1 MVTVEKQPLASKWSK
16 LNSAKWR
23 EAVGTWRINGYSNL
37 WVIDVA
43 DVITL
48 NESHHKTVAANENI
62 PIHVGSSYVDNIKY
76 HIRILERFGIIP
88 KLSKQHYERFTE
100 AVSIADSSNSSV
112 ALRINTLIDVRET
125 VSDTRTMS
133 RNIGERVIF
142 RDSVSKHPVSHSKSL
157 VSVYDEI
164 LENSRAVISDIIISD
179 NEIDVDVPAGY
190 EPWQPFVSGDYT
202 YKDALLKCR
211 VSAMNTEGRTLL
223 SSYKVFVDLPDI
235 QDHDVTKVEA
245 EKTWI
250 PFELEF
256 YQIPE
261 VTITMTGSTGK
272 VIIPNIL
279 EVTLKGFYVELRD
292 ISNVLCA
299 GTISW
304 QALGC

>member
-1 MVTVEKQPLASKWSK
+1 MITVEKQPLASKWSK
-16 LNSAKWR
+16 LNSAKWN
-23 EAVGTWRINGYSNL
+23 EAVGTWRIDGYSSL
-37 WVIDVA
+37 WVINVA

-48 NESHHKTVAANENI
+48 NESHRKSITTNENI
-62 PIHVGSSYVDNIKY
+62 PIHVGSSYTDNIKY
-76 HIRILERFGIIP
+76 HIRILERFSIMP
-88 KLSKQHYERFTE
+88 KLSKQRYEKFAESVR
-100 AVSIADSSNSSV
+100 IADSSNTSV
-112 ALRINTLIDVRET
+112 ALKINTLLRMLEA
-125 VSDTRTMS
+125 VSDLRTMS
-133 RNIGERVIF
+133 RNIREQVVF
-142 RDSVSKHPVSHSKSL
+142 SDSFSKHLGSHSKSL
-157 VSVYDEI
+157 VSVHDEL

-179 NEIDVDVPAGY
+179 KEIDVDIPAGY

-202 YKDALLKCR
+202 YKDALLKCG

-235 QDHDVTKVEA
+235 QDHAVTKVEA

-292 ISNVLCA
+292 TSNVLCA

>member
-16 LNSAKWR
+16 LNSAKWN
-23 EAVGTWRINGYSNL
+23 EAVGTWRIDGYSSL
-37 WVIDVA
+37 WVINVA

-48 NESHHKTVAANENI
+48 NESHRKSITANENI
-62 PIHVGSSYVDNIKY
+62 PIHVGSSYADNIKY

-88 KLSKQHYERFTE
+88 KLSKQRYEKFAESVR
-100 AVSIADSSNSSV
+100 IADSGNSSV
-112 ALRINTLIDVRET
+112 ALKINTLLRMLEA

-133 RNIGERVIF
+133 RNIREQVVF
-142 RDSVSKHPVSHSKSL
+142 SDSVSKHLESHSKSQ
-157 VSVYDEI
+157 VSVHDEI

-179 NEIDVDVPAGY
+179 NEIDVDIPAGY

-235 QDHDVTKVEA
+235 QDHAVTKVEA

-292 ISNVLCA
+292 TSNVLCA

>member
-16 LNSAKWR
+16 LNSAKWN
-23 EAVGTWRINGYSNL
+23 EAVGTWRIDGYSSL
-37 WVIDVA
+37 WVINVA

-48 NESHHKTVAANENI
+48 NESHRKSITANENI
-62 PIHVGSSYVDNIKY
+62 PIHVGSSYADNIKY

-88 KLSKQHYERFTE
+88 KLSKQRYEKFAESVR
-100 AVSIADSSNSSV
+100 IADSGNSSV
-112 ALRINTLIDVRET
+112 ALKINNLLRMLEA

-133 RNIGERVIF
+133 RNIREQVVF
-142 RDSVSKHPVSHSKSL
+142 SDSVSKHLESHSKSQ
-157 VSVYDEI
+157 VSVHDEI

-179 NEIDVDVPAGY
+179 NEIDVDIPAGY

-235 QDHDVTKVEA
+235 QDHAVTKVEA

-250 PFELEF
+250 PFELDF
-256 YQIPE
+256 YQVPE

-279 EVTLKGFYVELRD
+279 EVNLKGFYVELRD
-292 ISNVLCA
+292 TSNVLCA

>member
-16 LNSAKWR
+16 LNSAKWS
-23 EAVGTWRINGYSNL
+23 EAVGTWKINGYSSL

-48 NESHHKTVAANENI
+48 NESHHKAVTANENI
-62 PIHVGSSYVDNIKY
+62 PIHFGSSYADNIKY

-88 KLSKQHYERFTE
+88 KLSKQRYEKFTE
-100 AVSIADSSNSSV
+100 SVHIADNSNISA
-112 ALRINTLIDVRET
+112 ALRINTLVDMLEE
-125 VSDTRTMS
+125 VSDTRIMS
-133 RNIGERVIF
+133 RNIRERVGVNE
-142 RDSVSKHPVSHSKSL
+142 SVSKHLRSYSKSQ
-157 VSVYDEI
+157 VSVHDEI

-179 NEIDVDVPAGY
+179 TEIDVDIPAGY

-235 QDHDVTKVEA
+235 QDHAVTKVEA

-279 EVTLKGFYVELRD
+279 EVNLKGFYVELRD
-292 ISNVLCA
+292 TSNVLCA

>member
-1 MVTVEKQPLASKWSK
+1 MVTVERQPLASKWGK
-16 LNSAKWR
+16 LDSAKWS
-23 EAVGTWRINGYSNL
+23 EAAGTWKVNGYSSL
-37 WVIDVA
+37 WVVNVSDGIA
-43 DVITL
+43 L
-48 NESHHKTVAANENI
+48 SESHHKAITDNINI
-62 PIHVGSSYVDNIKY
+62 PIHIGSSYADNIRY
-76 HIRILERFGIIP
+76 HIRVLERFSITP
-88 KLSKQHYERFTE
+88 KLSKQRYEKFTDP
-100 AVSIADSSNSSV
+100 VRIADSGNSSV
-112 ALRINTLIDVRET
+112 ALRINTLIDVREA

-133 RNIGERVIF
+133 RNIREQVAF
-142 RDSVSKHPVSHSKSL
+142 SDSVSKHLVSHGKSQ
-157 VSVYDEI
+157 VSVHDEI

-179 NEIDVDVPAGY
+179 TEIDVDIPAGY

-235 QDHDVTKVEA
+235 QDHAVTKVEA

-279 EVTLKGFYVELRD
+279 EVNLKGFYVELRD
-292 ISNVLCA
+292 TSNVLCA

>member
-1 MVTVEKQPLASKWSK
+1 M
-16 LNSAKWR
+16 
-23 EAVGTWRINGYSNL
+23 
-37 WVIDVA
+37 
-43 DVITL
+43 
-48 NESHHKTVAANENI
+48 
-62 PIHVGSSYVDNIKY
+62 
-76 HIRILERFGIIP
+76 
-88 KLSKQHYERFTE
+88 
-100 AVSIADSSNSSV
+100 
-112 ALRINTLIDVRET
+112 
-125 VSDTRTMS
+125 
-133 RNIGERVIF
+133 
-142 RDSVSKHPVSHSKSL
+142 
-157 VSVYDEI
+157 
-164 LENSRAVISDIIISD
+164 DI
-179 NEIDVDVPAGY
+179 PAGY

-235 QDHDVTKVEA
+235 QDHAVTKVGA

-256 YQIPE
+256 YQVPE

-292 ISNVLCA
+292 TSNVLCA

>member
-16 LNSAKWR
+16 LNSAKWS
-23 EAVGTWRINGYSNL
+23 EAVGTWRINGYSSL

-43 DVITL
+43 DAITL
-48 NESHHKTVAANENI
+48 SESHHKAVTANENT
-62 PIHVGSSYVDNIKY
+62 PIHVGSSYADNIKY

-88 KLSKQHYERFTE
+88 KLSKQRYEKFTE
-100 AVSIADSSNSSV
+100 AVCIAGSSNSSV
-112 ALRINTLIDVRET
+112 ALKINNLLRMLEA

-133 RNIGERVIF
+133 RNIREQVAF
-142 RDSVSKHPVSHSKSL
+142 TDSVSKHIESHSKSQ
-157 VSVYDEI
+157 VSVHDEI

-179 NEIDVDVPAGY
+179 NEIDVDIPAGY

-235 QDHDVTKVEA
+235 QDHAVTKVEA

-292 ISNVLCA
+292 TSNVLCA

>member
-1 MVTVEKQPLASKWSK
+1 MITVEKQPLASKWGK
-16 LNSAKWR
+16 LGSAKWS
-23 EAVGTWRINGYSNL
+23 EAVGTWEINGYSSL
-37 WVIDVA
+37 WVIDVS

-48 NESHHKTVAANENI
+48 NKSHHKVVTANENI
-62 PIHVGSSYVDNIKY
+62 PIHVGSSYADNIKY
-76 HIRILERFGIIP
+76 HIRVLERFSITP
-88 KLSKQHYERFTE
+88 KLSKHRYEKFAESVR
-100 AVSIADSSNSSV
+100 IADNSNTSV
-112 ALRINTLIDVRET
+112 ALKINTLLRMLEA

-133 RNIGERVIF
+133 RNIREQVVF
-142 RDSVSKHPVSHSKSL
+142 SDSVFKHLESYSKSR
-157 VSVYDEI
+157 VSVHDEL

-179 NEIDVDVPAGY
+179 SEIDVDIPAGY

-235 QDHDVTKVEA
+235 QDHAVTKVAA

-250 PFELEF
+250 PFALEF

-279 EVTLKGFYVELRD
+279 EVNTKGFYVELRD
-292 ISNVLCA
+292 TSNVLCA

>member
-1 MVTVEKQPLASKWSK
+1 MVTVERQPLASKWGK
-16 LNSAKWR
+16 LDSAKWS
-23 EAVGTWRINGYSNL
+23 EAAGTWKVNGYSSL
-37 WVIDVA
+37 WVVNVSDGIA
-43 DVITL
+43 L
-48 NESHHKTVAANENI
+48 SESHHKAITDNINI
-62 PIHVGSSYVDNIKY
+62 PIHIGSSYADNIRY
-76 HIRILERFGIIP
+76 HIRVLERFSITP
-88 KLSKQHYERFTE
+88 KLSKQRYEKFTDP
-100 AVSIADSSNSSV
+100 VRIADSGNSSV
-112 ALRINTLIDVRET
+112 ALRINTLIDVREA

-133 RNIGERVIF
+133 RNIREQVAF
-142 RDSVSKHPVSHSKSL
+142 SDSVSKHLVSHGKSQ
-157 VSVYDEI
+157 VSVHDEI

-179 NEIDVDVPAGY
+179 TEIDVDIPAGY

-235 QDHDVTKVEA
+235 QDHAVTKVEA

-279 EVTLKGFYVELRD
+279 EVNLEGFYVELRD
-292 ISNVLCA
+292 TSNVLCA

>member
-16 LNSAKWR
+16 LNSAKWS
-23 EAVGTWRINGYSNL
+23 EAVGTWRINGYSSL

-48 NESHHKTVAANENI
+48 NESHHKAVAANENI
-62 PIHVGSSYVDNIKY
+62 PIHVGSSYADNIKY
-76 HIRILERFGIIP
+76 RIMILERFGIIP
-88 KLSKQHYERFTE
+88 KLSKQRYEKFTE
-100 AVSIADSSNSSV
+100 SVGIADSGNSSV

-133 RNIGERVIF
+133 RNIRERVGVNE
-142 RDSVSKHPVSHSKSL
+142 SVSKHLRSYSKSQ
-157 VSVYDEI
+157 VSVHGEI

-179 NEIDVDVPAGY
+179 TEIDVDIPAGY

-235 QDHDVTKVEA
+235 QDHAVTKVEA

-292 ISNVLCA
+292 TSNVLCA

>member
-16 LNSAKWR
+16 LNSAKWS
-23 EAVGTWRINGYSNL
+23 EAVGTWKINGYSSL

-48 NESHHKTVAANENI
+48 NESHHKAVTANENI
-62 PIHVGSSYVDNIKY
+62 PIHVGSSYADNIKY

-88 KLSKQHYERFTE
+88 KLSKQRYEKFSE
-100 AVSIADSSNSSV
+100 SVHIADNSNISA
-112 ALRINTLIDVRET
+112 ALRINTLVDMLEE
-125 VSDTRTMS
+125 VSDTRIMS
-133 RNIGERVIF
+133 RNIRERVGVNE
-142 RDSVSKHPVSHSKSL
+142 SVSKHLRSYSKSQ
-157 VSVYDEI
+157 VSVRDEI

-179 NEIDVDVPAGY
+179 NEIDVDIPAGY

-235 QDHDVTKVEA
+235 QDHAVTKVEA

-279 EVTLKGFYVELRD
+279 EVNLKGFYVELRD
-292 ISNVLCA
+292 TSNVLCA

>member
-1 MVTVEKQPLASKWSK
+1 MVTVERQPLASKWGK
-16 LNSAKWR
+16 LDSAKWS
-23 EAVGTWRINGYSNL
+23 EAAGTWKVNGYSSL
-37 WVIDVA
+37 WVVNVSDGIA
-43 DVITL
+43 L
-48 NESHHKTVAANENI
+48 NESHHKAVTANENI
-62 PIHVGSSYVDNIKY
+62 PIHVVSSYADNIKY
-76 HIRILERFGIIP
+76 HIRVLERFSITP
-88 KLSKQHYERFTE
+88 KLSKHRYEKFTE
-100 AVSIADSSNSSV
+100 SVLIADSSNSSV
-112 ALRINTLIDVRET
+112 ALKINTLLRMLEA
-125 VSDTRTMS
+125 VSDLRTMS
-133 RNIGERVIF
+133 RNIREQVIF
-142 RDSVSKHPVSHSKSL
+142 SESVSKHLESYSKSL
-157 VSVYDEI
+157 VSIHDEL

-179 NEIDVDVPAGY
+179 NEIDVDIPAGY

-235 QDHDVTKVEA
+235 QDHAVTKVEA

-279 EVTLKGFYVELRD
+279 EVNTKGFYVELRD
-292 ISNVLCA
+292 TSNVLCA
-299 GTISW
+299 GIISW

>member
-16 LNSAKWR
+16 LNSAKWS
-23 EAVGTWRINGYSNL
+23 EAAGTWELNGYSSL
-37 WVIDVA
+37 WVIDVS

-48 NESHHKTVAANENI
+48 SESHHKVVTANENI
-62 PIHVGSSYVDNIKY
+62 LIHIGSSYADNIKY
-76 HIRILERFGIIP
+76 HIRILERFSITP
-88 KLSKQHYERFTE
+88 KLSKHRYEKFAE
-100 AVSIADSSNSSV
+100 SVGIADNSNISA
-112 ALRINTLIDVRET
+112 ALRINTLVDMLEK
-125 VSDTRTMS
+125 VSDTRIMS
-133 RNIGERVIF
+133 RNIRERVGVNE
-142 RDSVSKHPVSHSKSL
+142 SVSKHLRSYSKSQ
-157 VSVYDEI
+157 VSVHGEI

-179 NEIDVDVPAGY
+179 TEIDVDIPAGY

-235 QDHDVTKVEA
+235 QDHAVTKVEA

-279 EVTLKGFYVELRD
+279 EVNLKGFYVELRD
-292 ISNVLCA
+292 TSNVLCA

>member
-1 MVTVEKQPLASKWSK
+1 MVTVERQPLASKWGK
-16 LNSAKWR
+16 LGSAKWS
-23 EAVGTWRINGYSNL
+23 EAAGTWNVNGYSSL
-37 WVIDVA
+37 WVVNVSDGIV
-43 DVITL
+43 L
-48 NESHHKTVAANENI
+48 SESHHKAITDKINI
-62 PIHVGSSYVDNIKY
+62 PIHIGSSYTDNIKY
-76 HIRILERFGIIP
+76 RIRVLERFGITP
-88 KLSKQHYERFTE
+88 KLSKQRYEKFTDP
-100 AVSIADSSNSSV
+100 VRIADSGNSSV
-112 ALRINTLIDVRET
+112 ALRINTLIDVREA

-133 RNIGERVIF
+133 RNIREQVAF
-142 RDSVSKHPVSHSKSL
+142 SDSVSKHLVSHSKSQ
-157 VSVYDEI
+157 VSVHDEI

-179 NEIDVDVPAGY
+179 NEIDVDIPAGY

-235 QDHDVTKVEA
+235 QDHAVTKVKA
-245 EKTWI
+245 EKTWV

-279 EVTLKGFYVELRD
+279 EVNLKGFYVELRD
-292 ISNVLCA
+292 TSNVLCA

>member
-1 MVTVEKQPLASKWSK
+1 M
-16 LNSAKWR
+16 
-23 EAVGTWRINGYSNL
+23 
-37 WVIDVA
+37 
-43 DVITL
+43 
-48 NESHHKTVAANENI
+48 
-62 PIHVGSSYVDNIKY
+62 
-76 HIRILERFGIIP
+76 
-88 KLSKQHYERFTE
+88 
-100 AVSIADSSNSSV
+100 
-112 ALRINTLIDVRET
+112 
-125 VSDTRTMS
+125 SDTRTMS
-133 RNIGERVIF
+133 RNIREQVVF
-142 RDSVSKHPVSHSKSL
+142 SDSVFKHLESHSKSQ
-157 VSVYDEI
+157 VSVHDEI

-179 NEIDVDVPAGY
+179 NEIDVDIPAGY

-235 QDHDVTKVEA
+235 QDHAVTKVEA

-250 PFELEF
+250 PFELDF
-256 YQIPE
+256 YQVPE

-279 EVTLKGFYVELRD
+279 EVNLKGFYVELRD
-292 ISNVLCA
+292 TSNVLCA

>member
-1 MVTVEKQPLASKWSK
+1 MVTVERQPLASKWGK
-16 LNSAKWR
+16 LDSAKWS
-23 EAVGTWRINGYSNL
+23 EAAGTWKVNGYSSL
-37 WVIDVA
+37 WVVNVSDGIA
-43 DVITL
+43 L
-48 NESHHKTVAANENI
+48 SESHHKAITDNINI
-62 PIHVGSSYVDNIKY
+62 PIHIGSSYADNIRY
-76 HIRILERFGIIP
+76 HIRVLERFSITP
-88 KLSKQHYERFTE
+88 KLSKQRYEKFTDP
-100 AVSIADSSNSSV
+100 VRIADSGNSSV
-112 ALRINTLIDVRET
+112 ALRINTLIDVREA

-133 RNIGERVIF
+133 RNIREQVAF
-142 RDSVSKHPVSHSKSL
+142 SYSVSKHLVSHGKSQ
-157 VSVYDEI
+157 VSVHDEI

-179 NEIDVDVPAGY
+179 TEIDVDIPAGY

-235 QDHDVTKVEA
+235 QDHAVTKVEA

-279 EVTLKGFYVELRD
+279 EVNLKGFYVELRD
-292 ISNVLCA
+292 TSNVLCA

>member
-23 EAVGTWRINGYSNL
+23 EAVGTWRINGYSSL
-37 WVIDVA
+37 WAIDVA
-43 DVITL
+43 DAITL
-48 NESHHKTVAANENI
+48 SESHRKSITANENI
-62 PIHVGSSYVDNIKY
+62 PIHVGSSYADNIKY
-76 HIRILERFGIIP
+76 HIRILERFSIIP
-88 KLSKQHYERFTE
+88 KLSKQRYEKFTE
-100 AVSIADSSNSSV
+100 SVSIADSSNSSV
-112 ALRINTLIDVRET
+112 ALKINTLIDVREAI
-125 VSDTRTMS
+125 SDTRAMS
-133 RNIGERVIF
+133 RDIRERVIF
-142 RDSVSKHPVSHSKSL
+142 SDSVSKHLVSHSRSQ
-157 VSVYDEI
+157 VSVHDEI

-235 QDHDVTKVEA
+235 QDHAVTKVEA

-292 ISNVLCA
+292 TSNVLCA